1 MGYDLAGLRAP
12 VTLLWNRGGLRF
24 ERVELAE
31 TGTRAVV
38 AVDIEGDGLLP
49 FNPHFHALI
58 LEGGFDAA
66 GRFIFIPLGDS

>member
-12 VTLLWNRGGLRF
+12 VTLLWNRGGLHF

-38 AVDIEGDGLLP
+38 AVDIEGGC
-49 FNPHFHALI
+49 AWTARYAS
-58 LEGGFDAA
+58 GWS
-66 GRFIFIPLGDS
+66 GR